1 MVEFEIGLATDWTP
15 GVGGHG
21 AVLAFSWLPWRY
33 DEIKSRR
40 DGPRTGNRH
49 FPRKKW
55 NFTTNFG
62 QDPKK
67 KVTVLT
73 PPPRGPSTPTFWR
86 ARSPRRRGCSRPLF
100 FWVNQKTG
108 PNRGAKFRGELSPQS
123 WDTEASLP
131 CASSCAQPVQD
142 SERVYTGRILN

>member
-1 MVEFEIGLATDWTP
+1 VFDDMVEFEIVSATDWTP

-33 DEIKSRR
+33 GEIKSRR

-62 QDPKK
+62 QDPEKK
-67 KVTVLT
+67 WQYSLLQGGRQRLLFDGLVLQEDVVV
-73 PPPRGPSTPTFWR
+73 RGR
-86 ARSPRRRGCSRPLF
+86 CF
-100 FWVNQKTG
+100 FG
-108 PNRGAKFRGELSPQS
+108 L
-123 WDTEASLP
+123 
-131 CASSCAQPVQD
+131 
-142 SERVYTGRILN
+142 